1 MVREQKQTRVLNLS
15 EPAVLG
21 VDEETKEDV
30 TTEESNKIPPKNLLK
45 IGVMDLKKLKGYRE
59 IRIKKKK
66 ESMMNELV
74 VNLNAVLDM
83 FDNKER
89 KYDYEI
95 IQFIYQCAEDYF
107 SLYSGHEDLEVM
119 KDAVVYECAS
129 RFFNDDVELMSKMLD
144 LVRDKIVKTSVYR
157 RMKTRLLNFFSSAQ
171 CM

>member
-1 MVREQKQTRVLNLS
+1 MRERRVLNLD
-15 EPAVLG
+15 ERPQALG
-21 VDEETKEDV
+21 VDYEETKEDV
-30 TTEESNKIPPKNLLK
+30 IVKKSEQVIPPKSLLK
-45 IGVMDLKKLKGYRE
+45 VGITDLKKLKGYRD
-59 IRIKKKK
+59 IRIKRKK
-66 ESMMNELV
+66 EAMMTELIT
-74 VNLNAVLDM
+74 NLNAVLDM

-129 RFFNDDVELMSKMLD
+129 RFFNDDVKLMSKMLD

-157 RMKTRLLNFFSSAQ
+157 RMKTRLLNFFSSGR